1 MNQKPLISI
10 VMNCFNGEAFLK
22 EAIDSVISQSYDN
35 WELIFWDNQ
44 STDDSELI
52 VKKYLDPR
60 IRYFK
65 SKEHTLLGTA
75 RNEALNLADGKWV
88 AFLDVDD
95 LWSEKKLEH
104 QIDIILNSN
113 DDIGFVYGR
122 CELIFSDPNKS
133 NKIFKADES
142 LPSGEIFNQLLYE
155 NFVPFVSAIIDKEK
169 FVALGGFDN
178 NLMHST
184 DYFMFLKLSEKYPV
198 SVLQDVCCKYRLHE
212 GNLTNSLRAQGELE
226 SIAIVSSFLPKKEA
240 QDALRYH
247 QAGLGIAYLRE
258 LKFFKALNILL
269 KQGVFFRFIM
279 RITSAIKSRTG
290 TFKL

>member
-1 MNQKPLISI
+1 
-10 VMNCFNGEAFLK
+10 MNCFNGEAFLK
-22 EAIDSVISQSYDN
+22 EAIDSVISQSYEN

-52 VKKYLDPR
+52 VKRFHDPR

-95 LWSEKKLEH
+95 LWNEKKLEH
-104 QIDIILNSN
+104 QVNLIMNSN
-113 DDIGFVYGR
+113 HDIGFVYGR

-133 NKIFKADES
+133 SRIFKADEP
-142 LPSGEIFNQLLYE
+142 LPSGDIFNQLLYE
-155 NFVPFVSAIIDKEK
+155 NIVPFVSAIIDKEK
-169 FVALGGFDN
+169 FEALGGFDK

-184 DYFMFLKLSEKYPV
+184 DYFMFLKLAEKYPV

-226 SIAIVSSFLPKKEA
+226 SIDIVSSFLPKKKAE
-240 QDALRYH
+240 DALRYH
-247 QAGLGIAYLRE
+247 HAGLGIAYLRE
-258 LKFFKALNILL
+258 LKIFKALKILL
-269 KQGVFFRFIM
+269 KQGVFFRFII
-279 RITSAIKSRTG
+279 RIASGIKSRIG
-290 TFKL
+290 IFKV

>member
-22 EAIDSVISQSYDN
+22 EAIDSVISQSYEN

-52 VKKYLDPR
+52 VKRFHDPR

-65 SKEHTLLGTA
+65 SKKHTLLGTA
-75 RNEALNLADGKWV
+75 RDEALNLADGKWV

-95 LWSEKKLEH
+95 LWNEKKLEH
-104 QIDIILNSN
+104 QVNLILNSN
-113 DDIGFVYGR
+113 HDIGFVYGR

-133 NKIFKADES
+133 SRIFKANEP
-142 LPSGEIFNQLLYE
+142 LPSGDIFNQLLYE

-169 FVALGGFDN
+169 FEALGGFDKS
-178 NLMHST
+178 LMHST
-184 DYFMFLKLSEKYPV
+184 DYFMFLKLAEKYPV

-226 SIAIVSSFLPKKEA
+226 SIAIVSSFLPKKESE
-240 QDALRYH
+240 DALRYH
-247 QAGLGIAYLRE
+247 HAGLGIAYLRE
-258 LKFFKALNILL
+258 LKIFKALKILL
-269 KQGVFFRFIM
+269 KQGVFFRFII
-279 RITSAIKSRTG
+279 RIASGIKSRIG
-290 TFKL
+290 IFKV